1 LKKRYTPI
9 LLSILLLIVLPF
21 YSKSQGSSFSIT
33 IQLVDSFNLEP
44 IAGITIFCN
53 QMNQISDGD
62 GMVAFKISNKFLD
75 IKILNGPSVLLT
87 QQLKVNRD
95 TFLTLKLNLM
105 KNIRSFNPVL
115 ITTKRSLLI
124 NKNSFSIGKVFLQN
138 ITVPLSTQD
147 PVQLLKFF
155 PGITT
160 SQEMNANINIRGGT
174 ANNTRFY
181 LDHIPVPNIT
191 HSFGLFSFF
200 DMQTLRGVDYF
211 NQNIS
216 GEYGNRGGSY
226 IKFHAKDPELN
237 QRKASFFI
245 NPFLVSGGYNG
256 QVIKDK
262 LGVFVH
268 YRKSIY
274 NEGIDFLLPIFSNFQ
289 DILIK
294 TKYHINDRSFLS
306 ATIVDSYD
314 KINQEIGLG
323 LDLSDTN
330 YNRFSTYS
338 LAYNLFSNKNIKHE
352 ITAFF
357 SKHTNEYQ
365 SKIFGA
371 GNLGNVLND
380 YNLKYNRT
388 DYKDRS
394 ILKKTGAELQYIE
407 NQNIFLNNQA
417 ESLFILAAY
426 SDLSK
431 IIKKWNFY
439 SNVRLNYIGSL
450 QEIKPEIRSGIAFT
464 ATKNRFFVEYNQFI
478 NVFHTVSNNIIP
490 INSDYLFLSDQQFKP
505 QEISE
510 SLVGFKRES
519 KKIDIGI
526 TAYSRV
532 YKNSFDY
539 IDLNF
544 ASLYNKSNLAALNH
558 QSYGVENYIN
568 YSFNEKHS
576 LFTNYTYSKAIV
588 QSDLINLGMAY
599 NANFDRPHVLNSIYT
614 FKMKKLIFT
623 STFTLQSGRPLSIPL
638 FYLPNNIIA
647 FSDRNEYRLPLFH
660 KLDIGMKYR
669 FGKKVKQTFDLHIY
683 NVYARRNVFAILYA
697 QDEDTFEYAFRYL
710 SFFPFLPTFSYG
722 IEL

>member
-1 LKKRYTPI
+1 MKERINYFLANT
-9 LLSILLLIVLPF
+9 ILLLVFPF
-21 YSKSQGSSFSIT
+21 NGKTQIATYNVT
-33 IQLVDSFNLEP
+33 IQVVDSFNLEP
-44 IAGITIFCN
+44 ISGTVVFCN
-53 QMNQISDGD
+53 KYNQITGGD
-62 GMVAFKISNKFLD
+62 GTVSFKTESNQLD
-75 IKILNGPSVLLT
+75 IKIVEGQNVLLSKKLSI
-87 QQLKVNRD
+87 QKD
-95 TFLTLKLNLM
+95 TFLIYKITTQFST
-105 KNIRSFNPVL
+105 RSLRPVL
-115 ITTKRSLLI
+115 ITTKKSLLI

-160 SQEMNANINIRGGT
+160 SQEMNANIHIRGGN

-191 HSFGLFSFF
+191 HSVGLFSFF

-226 IKFHAKDPELN
+226 IKFHSKDPELN
-237 QRKASFFI
+237 QRSASVFI

-274 NEGIDFLLPIFSNFQ
+274 NEGFDFILPIFSDFQ
-289 DILIK
+289 DVLIK

-306 ATIVDSYD
+306 ATIMDSYD
-314 KINQEIGLG
+314 KINQDFGLG
-323 LDLSDTN
+323 LELSDSN

-352 ITAFF
+352 ITTFY
-357 SKHTNEYQ
+357 SKHTNDYQ
-365 SKIFGA
+365 SKVFGD

-380 YNLKYNRT
+380 YNLKYART
-388 DYKDRS
+388 DYKEGS
-394 ILKKTGAELQYIE
+394 MVKKVGAELQYIE
-407 NQNIFLNNQA
+407 NQNISLKNQF

-431 IIKKWNFY
+431 KIKKWKFH
-439 SNVRLNYIGSL
+439 SNVRLNYLVNIK
-450 QEIKPEIRSGIAFT
+450 EVKPETRSGIEYKLG
-464 ATKNRFFVEYNQFI
+464 KNRFFIEYNQFI

-490 INSDYLFLSDQQFKP
+490 VNSDYLFLSDQQFKP

-519 KKIDIGI
+519 KKLDVGI
-526 TAYSRV
+526 TAFSRM

-544 ASLYNKSNLAALNH
+544 ARLYNKSNLATLDH
-558 QSYGVENYIN
+558 QSFGIENYVN
-568 YSFNEKHS
+568 YSLNEKHS
-576 LFTNYTYSKAIV
+576 FFVNYTYSKAIV
-588 QSDLINLGMAY
+588 QSDLINLGQAY
-599 NANFDRPHVLNSIYT
+599 NANFDRPHVLNALYS
-614 FKMKKLIFT
+614 FKLKKIVFT
-623 STFTLQSGRPLSIPL
+623 TTFTLQSGRPLSIPL
-638 FYLPNNIIA
+638 LYLPNGIIA
-647 FSDRNEYRLPLFH
+647 YSDRNEYRLPLFH
-660 KLDIGMKYR
+660 KLDIGMKYK
-669 FGKKVKQTFDLHIY
+669 FGKKLKQTFDLHIY
-683 NVYARRNVFAILYA
+683 NVYARRNVFAILYTRD
-697 QDEDTFEYAFRYL
+697 QETFEYDFRYM

-722 IEL
+722 ITW